1 MSKVLRRSKTK
12 EKVSA
17 QYGVADPDPA
27 DLDVRQT
34 RNRQYPAAPPI
45 TGGTWRDRANIRER
59 SESPIFISTTP
70 DSMST
75 DEAIEI
81 SKKIDQEIAQEEAD
95 KGQTE
100 EKAILGADDTLPT
113 VEELQ
118 TPKSAEELYEE
129 IKEELGP
136 SGVVSFPKYEKE
148 LLGKAVKEKE
158 KVDQGIRAPLITSAE
173 GEKLFEIKQI
183 PPLTYGDLPDFDK
196 IVKEGDEFI
205 EQTYSMMSDLEKEEA
220 NSQSFVILHR
230 GEKEVSSNIYENIT
244 QDLKE
249 IMPNEVY
256 LPTSAKRKDSER
268 QPKVWVKRT
277 PFESNPAIVVQIEE
291 WLDTVGT
298 RDFTVDVKLGIMYAI
313 KGYKWQRMTEKAE
326 IRSESVQEGTPV
338 IGPIGGSVKTP
349 TSKEPIPLAESTR
362 KDGPIYTNTSIEEKS
377 KDAKPPERKNKQ
389 RSDPQYTKPIETPR
403 RKLTFQEE
411 DGDAKEIQKE
421 IEEVQRAEEALTLQ
435 REKIEMERIEI
446 LKKQQEATK
455 ERLVTMR
462 QQRKRL
468 EESIAQMGKEMAQ
481 DSQISY
487 KDRLTRRQ
495 NLENEYGNQIERES
509 EMVQDFIDLLDKKEE
524 ITMDTMTTD
533 SALSST
539 ADPIEFMDEATVMK
553 IKIKHIRAMECKN
566 RSLKMYKHFIQKAKE
581 LKNTKEQEE
590 LENLLLASI
599 KSLDRKL
606 VKYKR
611 ALDSYDEREQLYFTT
626 LAKNSRES
634 EENRQKKEE
643 ASLRKRHLEVR
654 KELAKMQNEAKMAE
668 ERKKAMKAKVREE
681 KVKQI
686 DKLQKLAEEQER
698 LQRLQKQKAEEALT
712 AAFLLRE
719 KKQQAVEEE
728 KLTKEFLKKEK
739 EKEELKQKK
748 LTEQFLEQERI
759 KEEKKQRQLTEQ
771 LLERERL
778 EKERM
783 QKNKTAKYT
792 KTSGISPTRPDAK
805 RKTTKPTTTE
815 QEAERQKLFSA
826 LNDVVLNGKK
836 PGKGKDLRWDYE
848 KDKKAQAIFG
858 KIRKHNREPVDMC
871 PKCETLQ
878 HEGQC
883 PCPMCG
889 KRGHDE
895 KSCPSQSPPTKK
907 RKEKSEKKKGVC
919 TCCNSEGHRAQECPW
934 NKTESMEQESIVP
947 EFENLRPTICTH
959 CRALDHLIED
969 CPSLKSA
976 DERRREVQCGRCG
989 KMGHDITACLDE
1001 TQLKKERDMEEA
1013 LKQKQKELERINRRM
1028 RDLRQSK
1035 DKIDEPIDKDTNSP
1049 PTHQKKIPSKR
1060 GTSGHPKGG
1069 KEMNLLKSLNSHWVE
1084 NQELQ
1089 VGVPQMIQEDQMMEM
1104 MVMMRM
1110 MKRKKRLMRK
1120 MRK

>member
-70 DSMST
+70 DAMST

-118 TPKSAEELYEE
+118 TSKPAGELYEE

-136 SGVVSFPKYEKE
+136 SRVVSFPKYEKE
-148 LLGKAVKEKE
+148 LLGKAAKERE

-196 IVKEGDEFI
+196 IIKEGDEFI
-205 EQTYSMMSDLEKEEA
+205 EQTYSMMSDLEKGDTD
-220 NSQSFVILHR
+220 SQSFVILHR
-230 GEKEVSSNIYENIT
+230 GEKEVSSSIYENIM

-256 LPTSAKRKDSER
+256 LPTSTKRRVSER

-277 PFESNPAIVVQIEE
+277 PFESNPAIIVQIEE

-298 RDFTVDVKLGIMYAI
+298 RDFAIDVKLGIMYAI
-313 KGYKWQRMTEKAE
+313 KGYKWERMTEKAE

-389 RSDPQYTKPIETPR
+389 RSDPQYTKPIETPK

-411 DGDAKEIQKE
+411 DEDAKEIQKE
-421 IEEVQRAEEALTLQ
+421 IEEVQRAEEALTLE
-435 REKIEMERIEI
+435 REKIERERIEI

-455 ERLVTMR
+455 ERLVAMR

-524 ITMDTMTTD
+524 ITMDAMTTD

-553 IKIKHIRAMECKN
+553 IKIKHMRAMECKN
-566 RSLKMYKHFIQKAKE
+566 RSLKMYKHFIKKAKE

-626 LAKNSRES
+626 LAKNSQES
-634 EENRQKKEE
+634 EENRQKEEE
-643 ASLRKRHLEVR
+643 ANLRKRHLEVR
-654 KELAKMQNEAKMAE
+654 KELAKMQNETKMAE
-668 ERKKAMKAKVREE
+668 ERKKAMEAKVKEE

-686 DKLQKLAEEQER
+686 DKLQKLVEEQER
-698 LQRLQKQKAEEALT
+698 LQKLQKQKAEEALT
-712 AAFLLRE
+712 AAFLLKE
-719 KKQQAVEEE
+719 KKQQTAEEE
-728 KLTKEFLKKEK
+728 RLTKEFLKKER

-748 LTEQFLEQERI
+748 LTEQFLEQERVT
-759 KEEKKQRQLTEQ
+759 EEKKQRQLTEQ

-783 QKNKTAKYT
+783 QKNKTAKST

-805 RKTTKPTTTE
+805 RKATKPTTTE

-858 KIRKHNREPVDMC
+858 KITKHNREPVDMC
-871 PKCETLQ
+871 PKCGTLQ
-878 HEGQC
+878 HDGPC

-907 RKEKSEKKKGVC
+907 RKEKIAKKQGVC
-919 TCCNSEGHRAQECPW
+919 TCCNSEGHRTQECPW
-934 NKTESMEQESIVP
+934 NETESMEHELIVP

-1060 GTSGHPKGG
+1060 GTSRPPPGRQRDESPQEPKQPPGRESGAPGG
-1069 KEMNLLKSLNSHWVE
+1069 
-1084 NQELQ
+1084 
-1089 VGVPQMIQEDQMMEM
+1089 GPPDDP
-1104 MVMMRM
+1104 
-1110 MKRKKRLMRK
+1110 
-1120 MRK
+1120 

>member
-34 RNRQYPAAPPI
+34 RSRQYPAVPPI

-70 DSMST
+70 DAMST

-100 EKAILGADDTLPT
+100 EKAVLGADDTLPT

-129 IKEELGP
+129 IKEKLGP

-148 LLGKAVKEKE
+148 LLEKAAKE

-183 PPLTYGDLPDFDK
+183 PPLTYGDLLDFDK
-196 IVKEGDEFI
+196 IIKEGDEFI

-230 GEKEVSSNIYENIT
+230 GEKEVSSSIYENIT

-256 LPTSAKRKDSER
+256 LPTSAKRKVSER

-277 PFESNPAIVVQIEE
+277 PFESNLAIVVQIEE

-298 RDFTVDVKLGIMYAI
+298 RDFAVDVKLGIMYAI
-313 KGYKWQRMTEKAE
+313 KGYKWERMTEKAE

-362 KDGPIYTNTSIEEKS
+362 KDGPICTNTFIEEES
-377 KDAKPPERKNKQ
+377 RDAKPPERKSKQ
-389 RSDPQYTKPIETPR
+389 RSNPQYTKPIETPR
-403 RKLTFQEE
+403 KELTFQEE
-411 DGDAKEIQKE
+411 DEDTKEIQKE
-421 IEEVQRAEEALTLQ
+421 IEEVQRAEEALTFE
-435 REKIEMERIEI
+435 REKIERERIEI

-481 DSQISY
+481 DSRISY

-509 EMVQDFIDLLDKKEE
+509 EMDFIDFIDLLDKKEE

-553 IKIKHIRAMECKN
+553 IKIKHMRAMQCKN

-626 LAKNSRES
+626 LAKNSQES

-643 ASLRKRHLEVR
+643 ASLRKRHFEVR

-668 ERKKAMKAKVREE
+668 ERKKAMKAKVIEE

-686 DKLQKLAEEQER
+686 DKLQELAEEQER
-698 LQRLQKQKAEEALT
+698 LQKLQKQKAEEALT
-712 AAFLLRE
+712 AAFLLKE

-728 KLTKEFLKKEK
+728 RLTKEF
-739 EKEELKQKK
+739 
-748 LTEQFLEQERI
+748 
-759 KEEKKQRQLTEQ
+759 
-771 LLERERL
+771 
-778 EKERM
+778 
-783 QKNKTAKYT
+783 
-792 KTSGISPTRPDAK
+792 
-805 RKTTKPTTTE
+805 
-815 QEAERQKLFSA
+815 
-826 LNDVVLNGKK
+826 
-836 PGKGKDLRWDYE
+836 
-848 KDKKAQAIFG
+848 
-858 KIRKHNREPVDMC
+858 
-871 PKCETLQ
+871 
-878 HEGQC
+878 
-883 PCPMCG
+883 
-889 KRGHDE
+889 
-895 KSCPSQSPPTKK
+895 
-907 RKEKSEKKKGVC
+907 
-919 TCCNSEGHRAQECPW
+919 
-934 NKTESMEQESIVP
+934 
-947 EFENLRPTICTH
+947 
-959 CRALDHLIED
+959 
-969 CPSLKSA
+969 
-976 DERRREVQCGRCG
+976 
-989 KMGHDITACLDE
+989 
-1001 TQLKKERDMEEA
+1001 
-1013 LKQKQKELERINRRM
+1013 
-1028 RDLRQSK
+1028 
-1035 DKIDEPIDKDTNSP
+1035 
-1049 PTHQKKIPSKR
+1049 
-1060 GTSGHPKGG
+1060 
-1069 KEMNLLKSLNSHWVE
+1069 
-1084 NQELQ
+1084 
-1089 VGVPQMIQEDQMMEM
+1089 
-1104 MVMMRM
+1104 
-1110 MKRKKRLMRK
+1110 
-1120 MRK
+1120 

>member
-1 MSKVLRRSKTK
+1 MS
-12 EKVSA
+12 
-17 QYGVADPDPA
+17 
-27 DLDVRQT
+27 
-34 RNRQYPAAPPI
+34 
-45 TGGTWRDRANIRER
+45 
-59 SESPIFISTTP
+59 
-70 DSMST
+70 
-75 DEAIEI
+75 
-81 SKKIDQEIAQEEAD
+81 
-95 KGQTE
+95 
-100 EKAILGADDTLPT
+100 
-113 VEELQ
+113 
-118 TPKSAEELYEE
+118 
-129 IKEELGP
+129 
-136 SGVVSFPKYEKE
+136 
-148 LLGKAVKEKE
+148 
-158 KVDQGIRAPLITSAE
+158 
-173 GEKLFEIKQI
+173 
-183 PPLTYGDLPDFDK
+183 
-196 IVKEGDEFI
+196 
-205 EQTYSMMSDLEKEEA
+205 LE
-220 NSQSFVILHR
+220 
-230 GEKEVSSNIYENIT
+230 
-244 QDLKE
+244 
-249 IMPNEVY
+249 
-256 LPTSAKRKDSER
+256 
-268 QPKVWVKRT
+268 
-277 PFESNPAIVVQIEE
+277 
-291 WLDTVGT
+291 
-298 RDFTVDVKLGIMYAI
+298 
-313 KGYKWQRMTEKAE
+313 
-326 IRSESVQEGTPV
+326 
-338 IGPIGGSVKTP
+338 
-349 TSKEPIPLAESTR
+349 
-362 KDGPIYTNTSIEEKS
+362 
-377 KDAKPPERKNKQ
+377 
-389 RSDPQYTKPIETPR
+389 
-403 RKLTFQEE
+403 
-411 DGDAKEIQKE
+411 
-421 IEEVQRAEEALTLQ
+421 
-435 REKIEMERIEI
+435 REKIERERIEI

-455 ERLVTMR
+455 ERLVAKG

-553 IKIKHIRAMECKN
+553 IKIKHMRAMECKN
-566 RSLKMYKHFIQKAKE
+566 RSLKMYKHFIKKAKE
-581 LKNTKEQEE
+581 FKNTKEQEE

-611 ALDSYDEREQLYFTT
+611 ALDSYGEREQLYFTT
-626 LAKNSRES
+626 LAKNSQES
-634 EENRQKKEE
+634 KENRQKEEE
-643 ASLRKRHLEVR
+643 ANLRKRHLEVR
-654 KELAKMQNEAKMAE
+654 KELAKMQNEAKVAE
-668 ERKKAMKAKVREE
+668 ERKKAREAKVKEE

-712 AAFLLRE
+712 AAFLLKE
-719 KKQQAVEEE
+719 KKQQAAEEE
-728 KLTKEFLKKEK
+728 RLTKEFLKKEK

-783 QKNKTAKYT
+783 QKNKTAKST
-792 KTSGISPTRPDAK
+792 KTSGISPTRPDVK
-805 RKTTKPTTTE
+805 RKATKPTTTE
-815 QEAERQKLFSA
+815 QEVERQKLFSA

-836 PGKGKDLRWDYE
+836 PGKGKDLRWNYE

-858 KIRKHNREPVDMC
+858 KIKKHNREPVDMC
-871 PKCETLQ
+871 PKCGTLQ

-883 PCPMCG
+883 PCTMCG

-895 KSCPSQSPPTKK
+895 KSCPSQSPLSKK
-907 RKEKSEKKKGVC
+907 RKEKTEKKKGVC

-934 NKTESMEQESIVP
+934 NKTESMEHEPIVP

-976 DERRREVQCGRCG
+976 DERRREVQCGKCG

-1001 TQLKKERDMEEA
+1001 TQLKKEREMEEA
-1013 LKQKQKELERINRRM
+1013 LKQKQKELERINKRM
-1028 RDLRQSK
+1028 KDLRQSN

-1060 GTSGHPKGG
+1060 GTSRPPQGR
-1069 KEMNLLKSLNSHWVE
+1069 KEMNLPKGLDSHLVE

-1110 MKRKKRLMRK
+1110 MKMKKKLMRK

>member
-34 RNRQYPAAPPI
+34 RSRQYPAVPPI
-45 TGGTWRDRANIRER
+45 TGGTWRDRANIRGR

-70 DSMST
+70 DAMST

-81 SKKIDQEIAQEEAD
+81 SKKIDQEIVQEEAD

-100 EKAILGADDTLPT
+100 EKAVLGADDTLPT

-148 LLGKAVKEKE
+148 LLEKAAKE
-158 KVDQGIRAPLITSAE
+158 KVDQGIRAPLITLAE

-196 IVKEGDEFI
+196 IIKEGDEFI
-205 EQTYSMMSDLEKEEA
+205 EQTYSMMSELEKEEA

-230 GEKEVSSNIYENIT
+230 GEKEVSSSIYENIT

-256 LPTSAKRKDSER
+256 LPTSAKRKVSER

-298 RDFTVDVKLGIMYAI
+298 RDFAVDVKLGIMYAI
-313 KGYKWQRMTEKAE
+313 KGYKWERMTEKAE

-362 KDGPIYTNTSIEEKS
+362 KDGPIYTNTSIEEES
-377 KDAKPPERKNKQ
+377 RDAKPPERKSKQ
-389 RSDPQYTKPIETPR
+389 RSTPQYTKPIETPR
-403 RKLTFQEE
+403 KELTFQEE
-411 DGDAKEIQKE
+411 DEDTKEIQKE
-421 IEEVQRAEEALTLQ
+421 IEVQRAEEALTFE
-435 REKIEMERIEI
+435 REKIERERIEI

-553 IKIKHIRAMECKN
+553 IKIKHMRAMECKN
-566 RSLKMYKHFIQKAKE
+566 RSLKMYRQFIQKAKE

-643 ASLRKRHLEVR
+643 ASLRKRHFEVR
-654 KELAKMQNEAKMAE
+654 KELAKMQNEAKIAE
-668 ERKKAMKAKVREE
+668 ERKKE
-681 KVKQI
+681 
-686 DKLQKLAEEQER
+686 
-698 LQRLQKQKAEEALT
+698 
-712 AAFLLRE
+712 
-719 KKQQAVEEE
+719 
-728 KLTKEFLKKEK
+728 
-739 EKEELKQKK
+739 
-748 LTEQFLEQERI
+748 
-759 KEEKKQRQLTEQ
+759 
-771 LLERERL
+771 
-778 EKERM
+778 
-783 QKNKTAKYT
+783 
-792 KTSGISPTRPDAK
+792 S
-805 RKTTKPTTTE
+805 
-815 QEAERQKLFSA
+815 
-826 LNDVVLNGKK
+826 
-836 PGKGKDLRWDYE
+836 
-848 KDKKAQAIFG
+848 
-858 KIRKHNREPVDMC
+858 
-871 PKCETLQ
+871 
-878 HEGQC
+878 HE
-883 PCPMCG
+883 
-889 KRGHDE
+889 
-895 KSCPSQSPPTKK
+895 S
-907 RKEKSEKKKGVC
+907 
-919 TCCNSEGHRAQECPW
+919 
-934 NKTESMEQESIVP
+934 
-947 EFENLRPTICTH
+947 
-959 CRALDHLIED
+959 
-969 CPSLKSA
+969 
-976 DERRREVQCGRCG
+976 
-989 KMGHDITACLDE
+989 
-1001 TQLKKERDMEEA
+1001 
-1013 LKQKQKELERINRRM
+1013 
-1028 RDLRQSK
+1028 
-1035 DKIDEPIDKDTNSP
+1035 
-1049 PTHQKKIPSKR
+1049 
-1060 GTSGHPKGG
+1060 
-1069 KEMNLLKSLNSHWVE
+1069 
-1084 NQELQ
+1084 
-1089 VGVPQMIQEDQMMEM
+1089 
-1104 MVMMRM
+1104 
-1110 MKRKKRLMRK
+1110 
-1120 MRK
+1120 